1 MSSTKKSSR
10 TKKTGS
16 VSCAICEETV
26 QNKEGIACIQCCA
39 VRHKKKSCV
48 GWSKAHLEKH
58 PELARNF
65 VCQPCKQSQL
75 SSESDED
82 SEEEEPQNKMA
93 LQRTKH
99 VDAASFER
107 VLSKIENMEK
117 KWDKRMDQF
126 ESIIQMCS
134 AQIDDVT
141 NLKKKVKGLEDRLR
155 NLEKTPRQ
163 QESQFRDVIITN
175 VPPMEGEVTTN
186 VAHAVFESLSAS
198 VSAEDIQSA
207 SRFESEANKTKK
219 YFLKVR
225 LSSSE
230 IKGKVIKAARAA
242 KASLKDL
249 NLSSKIKLP
258 FKNENELP
266 PDFQAAPIFVN
277 ESVTRETK
285 SLLQKTLK
293 LKKEG
298 KLHTVWTYQNRVY
311 VRKSKDA
318 KPFPINGEEELSRL

>member
-1 MSSTKKSSR
+1 
-10 TKKTGS
+10 
-16 VSCAICEETV
+16 
-26 QNKEGIACIQCCA
+26 
-39 VRHKKKSCV
+39 
-48 GWSKAHLEKH
+48 
-58 PELARNF
+58 
-65 VCQPCKQSQL
+65 
-75 SSESDED
+75 
-82 SEEEEPQNKMA
+82 MA

-311 VRKSKDA
+311 VRKTKDA
-318 KPFPINGEEELSRL
+318 KPFPINGEEELPRL